1 MSLFLPH
8 VEEPEELILV
18 LEKTIE
24 NIRKCCTP
32 PPSDP
37 ERDFD
42 DSTEDEDS
50 RATPKRW
57 SEKLYR
63 FCTGSI
69 ANDNQKRTSNRVGES
84 EFSF

>member
-24 NIRKCCTP
+24 NIRKRCTP

-50 RATPKRW
+50 SAH
-57 SEKLYR
+57 
-63 FCTGSI
+63 
-69 ANDNQKRTSNRVGES
+69 A
-84 EFSF
+84 